1 MLHMQ
6 RNKNTLFDAK
16 KFKSYAM
23 NFAVQRKIW
32 VLCRGMTL
40 FSLMS
45 PQDLYL
51 AFLVAFVAGWIKG
64 MVGFAMPMVLISGL
78 SIMLP
83 PDLALAG
90 LILPTLVTNG
100 VQALREGPVAALSS
114 IRRFRVFLSIGLLCL
129 LVSAQLVSVM
139 SPQALLLMIGLPVSF
154 FALIQLLGVKLVLQN
169 PSLRIEALIGGLA
182 GFVGGFSGVWG
193 PPTVSYLTALNT
205 PKAEQMRIQGV
216 IYGLGAVALVV
227 AHLGSGIL
235 RTETALF
242 SATLVPPAIA
252 GMMCGLAVQT
262 RIDQTQFRKLTLL
275 VLLIAGLNLLRRALL
290 G

>member
-1 MLHMQ
+1 MLHVQ
-6 RNKNTLFDAK
+6 RNKNTIFEAK

-90 LILPTLVTNG
+90 LILPTLVTSG

-169 PSLRIEALIGGLA
+169 PSLRI
-182 GFVGGFSGVWG
+182 
-193 PPTVSYLTALNT
+193 
-205 PKAEQMRIQGV
+205 
-216 IYGLGAVALVV
+216 
-227 AHLGSGIL
+227 
-235 RTETALF
+235 
-242 SATLVPPAIA
+242 
-252 GMMCGLAVQT
+252 
-262 RIDQTQFRKLTLL
+262 
-275 VLLIAGLNLLRRALL
+275 
-290 G
+290 